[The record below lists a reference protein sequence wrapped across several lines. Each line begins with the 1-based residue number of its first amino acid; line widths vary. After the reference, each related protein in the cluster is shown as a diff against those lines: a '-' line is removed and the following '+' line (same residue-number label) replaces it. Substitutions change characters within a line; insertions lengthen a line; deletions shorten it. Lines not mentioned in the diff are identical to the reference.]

1 MKAKTKFRLAAVS
14 SAGEGL
20 ADRDSH
26 AHWASAIMRRRIAA
40 PSAGARGAIAVRQPL
55 APHAILD
62 APELL
67 HK

>member
-1 MKAKTKFRLAAVS
+1 L
-14 SAGEGL
+14 GI
-20 ADRDSH
+20 H
-26 AHWASAIMRRRIAA
+26 ANAA
-40 PSAGARGAIAVRQPL
+40 PSAGAFGAIAVRQPL